1 MGLGVRDA
9 TLVALFVQAGA
20 DRDAAIA
27 VAAIDRL
34 LSTGVPFL
42 LGILSAQI
50 LGLRAFLG
58 AKDREARTA
67 AVESSKDDSP
77 VPQPAGRQS

>member
-20 DRDAAIA
+20 DRDVAIA
-27 VAAIDRL
+27 VAALDRL
-34 LSTGVPFL
+34 LSTGVPL
-42 LGILSAQI
+42 VLGILSAQI

-58 AKDREARTA
+58 TKDREARM
-67 AVESSKDDSP
+67 
-77 VPQPAGRQS
+77 AGSETD